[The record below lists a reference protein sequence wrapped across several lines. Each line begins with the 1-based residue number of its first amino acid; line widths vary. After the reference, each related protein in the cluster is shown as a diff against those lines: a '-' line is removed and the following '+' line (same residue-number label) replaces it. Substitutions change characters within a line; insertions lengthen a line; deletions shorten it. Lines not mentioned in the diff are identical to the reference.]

1 MGSKTARA
9 ERQRQREDNTAQLME
24 NIMTGGEISKA
35 REAELQKAANY
46 GRGVQFLEGSPKV
59 GNLTQKGGQP
69 VFRTGTTAQDFTGR
83 IVANAPTFGEAL
95 GDAGRALF
103 GGQAERPIFTSPDAP
118 PTMDTGMDF
127 ANMAP
132 APERTEGIIPA
143 LVNTGG
149 ITGIVLKALRDL
161 IPGQE
166 EEEEGQEAMPSAFTT
181 NPAFFIPQ
189 DASSK
194 NILVTDFE
202 GNPINL
208 DRPSPLDLG
217 PISILREPRVFT
229 FAEGGLTP
237 PEKGPMSQGVGSLF
251 QER

>member
-35 REAELQKAANY
+35 REAELQKAANF
-46 GRGVQFLEGSPKV
+46 GRGVQLLPPSTTVQG
-59 GNLTQKGGQP
+59 LTQAGGQP
-69 VFRTGTTAQDFTGR
+69 VMLTNPNFQPR
-83 IVANAPTFGEAL
+83 IVANQPTFGEAL
-95 GDAGRALF
+95 GDASRALF

-118 PTMDTGMDF
+118 PGRETGLDF
-127 ANMAP
+127 ANMVP
-132 APERTEGIIPA
+132 APQRTEGIIPA
-143 LVNTGG
+143 LINKGG
-149 ITGIVLKALRDL
+149 IGGLVLDAFRNL
-161 IPGQE
+161 ISGQDE
-166 EEEEGQEAMPSAFTT
+166 EEEEKQEAMPSAFTT

-208 DRPSPLDLG
+208 DRPSALDLG
-217 PISILREPRVFT
+217 PISLLREPRVFT